1 MSPRKLI
8 VLLLVVLLAVSV
20 IAVPAVAQGDGGAD
34 NGGGDEAGE
43 MGGGNDN
50 EGGEAVEAEEEG
62 EEGGIEGAI
71 SGFAEQYG
79 LLGALAVLAAGVV
92 LLTVCAEKLISYL
105 VRSALGL
112 GISLFALA
120 ILFTGFEFDDTA
132 VALVFSAA
140 ELQSAALG
148 TALGTGLAIVGIT
161 LALAAIVQP
170 FSVDIPRDYLVVFV
184 VSPLILIPFVL
195 EGTLTTFDGIVL
207 IALFVVLF
215 GYIIVREYQR
225 DQPVFRSSELGEAL
239 HTDGGETL
247 RTDGGIALPKQVEPI
262 PEDRLVG
269 DRSNL
274 IWVGFAILAL
284 VGIVIASLLLESGS
298 EVFIEDIG
306 IEGTVFG
313 ATVLTLILTFEDV
326 MLTLEPV
333 RRGYPEI
340 GIGNVIGSVVFS
352 MTANV
357 GIILLLGSLEIAPA
371 VATFHLPAV
380 IIVTALGT
388 YFLYQGRLK
397 RWHGYL
403 LGGLY
408 VAYWVIALTMFG
420 GVPIGG

>member
-1 MSPRKLI
+1 MTRRKLI

-20 IAVPAVAQGDGGAD
+20 VAVPALAQDGGGAD
-34 NGGGDEAGE
+34 DGGGSGEAGVSGSGDDGNDEAGE
-43 MGGGNDN
+43 AG
-50 EGGEAVEAEEEG
+50 EEG

-79 LLGALAVLAAGVV
+79 IAGALVVLLAGVV

-112 GISLFALA
+112 GVSLFALA
-120 ILFTGFEFDDTA
+120 IVFTGFEFDDTA

-140 ELQSAALG
+140 ELQNAALG

-170 FSVDIPRDYLVVFV
+170 FSVGIPRDYLVVFV

-195 EGTLTTFDGIVL
+195 GGTFTTLEGIFL
-207 IALFVVLF
+207 IGLFVVLF
-215 GYIIVREYQR
+215 GYIIAREYQR
-225 DQPVFRSSELGEAL
+225 DKPVFRSTELGEAIR
-239 HTDGGETL
+239 TDGGEV
-247 RTDGGIALPKQVEPI
+247 RSDGGTALPEQVASI
-262 PEDRLVG
+262 PEDRLVK

-274 IWVGFAILAL
+274 IWVGFAALAL

-298 EVFIEDIG
+298 EVFIEDVG
-306 IEGTVFG
+306 IDGTVFG
-313 ATVLTLILTFEDV
+313 ATILTLILTFEDV
-326 MLTLEPV
+326 LLTLEPV

-357 GIILLLGSLEIAPA
+357 GIILLLGSLEISSA
-371 VATFHLPAV
+371 VATFHLPAI
-380 IIVTALGT
+380 IIVTALAT
-388 YFLYQGRLK
+388 YFLYCGGLK
-397 RWHGYL
+397 RRHGYL

-408 VAYWVIALTMFG
+408 VVYWVVVL
-420 GVPIGG
+420 GVLGTIPIGG